1 MNEDLKS
8 EVLGKT
14 QQLMDEVQQKG
25 DNYMEKHFPA
35 LRFRTSL
42 IASICFTDIVG
53 FSFLLD
59 AFNLREGVALLNNEA
74 ALSYTFFFVVAN
86 LVLPLIA
93 IILFVYFYLTKSQR
107 ILFQYFQTGS
117 ADPEDMKTAVR
128 RMEKLSPRI
137 SLVLGVLFL
146 IGNGWGG
153 TLGSSAY
160 STVFYVLTRLSL
172 TAVMVVANS
181 LALNL
186 FVRRRL
192 LHSLALYE
200 LDKKISFFQRS
211 TVVSALVSFILII
224 NALLVFTDVTLR
236 VADSGAA
243 RLEIIQQRS
252 LNIVGNDISE
262 EIASDGPTPSL
273 EQESMDFLGELGRGY
288 MHLFFMLILQ
298 SALIFAIKVLLQSRQ
313 LKDLQAKMSDLAD
326 GDGDLTKEI
335 RILEIDDMAV
345 VISHLN
351 KFIRGLRSRLLTVE
365 EATGRVSRSSEIL
378 LQELQNTS
386 SATEEMVASVDQI
399 NRTTASRTQIVEKTG
414 QNLRSMID
422 SLEQVKNS
430 VDTQASFVEQSSSA
444 INEMAASIRSVSEST
459 KHANT
464 LSDHLSEAA
473 SDGGKAV
480 RASISAVRDVEDS
493 SEEVNSLVS
502 SITKIAAQTN
512 MLAMNAAIE
521 AAHAGEAGKGFAVV
535 AEEVRNL
542 AESSSGSA
550 KMITKQIQ
558 QMVEVVNNGVQM
570 SENAGKALE
579 RVLVDISQTTELING
594 IALAMDEQN
603 AGATEILT
611 SITSLVEATQEI
623 KKISRE
629 EMSKNREMR
638 LSVDQVVQAFEE
650 IKQATEEQSAGTS
663 EMIKIVSQLRIVAE
677 ENKDV
682 VKILSEQFSA
692 FKLK

>member
-1 MNEDLKS
+1 MKEDLKS
-8 EVLGKT
+8 EVIGKT

-25 DNYMEKHFPA
+25 ERYMEKHFPG
-35 LRFRTSL
+35 LRWRTGL
-42 IASICFTDIVG
+42 IASICFADIVG

-59 AFNLREGVALLNNEA
+59 AFNLREGVALLQNEE
-74 ALSYTFFFVVAN
+74 ALFYFFFFVVAN
-86 LVLPLIA
+86 LVLPLIV
-93 IILFVYFYLTKSQR
+93 INLFVFFYLTKAQKT
-107 ILFQYFQTGS
+107 LFQYFETGS

-128 RMEKLSPRI
+128 RMEKLSVRM

-146 IGNGWGG
+146 LGNGLGA
-153 TLGSSAY
+153 TLGTSVY

-172 TAVMVVANS
+172 TSVMVVANS

-192 LHSLALYE
+192 LHSLPLYE

-211 TVVSALVSFILII
+211 TVVSALVSFILIV

-236 VADSGAA
+236 VADQGAA
-243 RLEIIQQRS
+243 RLELIQQRS
-252 LNIVGNDISE
+252 LNIVGNDMSE
-262 EIASDGPTPSL
+262 KVESDSPPSL
-273 EQESMDFLGELGRGY
+273 EQVTEGVLGELGSGY
-288 MHLFFMLILQ
+288 LSLSLMIIFQ
-298 SALIFAIKVLLQSRQ
+298 SALIFAVKVWLQSRQ
-313 LKDLQAKMSDLAD
+313 LRDLQAKMSDLAE
-326 GDGDLTKEI
+326 GAGDLTKEI
-335 RILEIDDMAV
+335 RILEIDDMAII
-345 VISHLN
+345 ISHLN

-365 EATGRVSRSSEIL
+365 EATGRVSRSSDIL
-378 LQELQNTS
+378 LEELQNTS

-414 QNLRSMID
+414 QTLRSMID
-422 SLEQVKNS
+422 SLEQVKRS

-464 LSDHLSEAA
+464 LSEHLSEAA
-473 SDGGKAV
+473 SEGGKAV

-558 QMVEVVNNGVQM
+558 QMVEVVNNGVHM
-570 SENAGKALE
+570 SENAGKALD
-579 RVLVDISQTTELING
+579 RVLEDISQTTELING

-638 LSVDQVVQAFEE
+638 ISVDQVVQAFEE

-663 EMIKIVSQLRIVAE
+663 EMIKLVSQLKIVAE
-677 ENKDV
+677 ENEDV
-682 VKILSEQFSA
+682 VRILSEQFSA